1 MFTFIQSIS
10 VKASVILPTKDRGA
24 LIDQTIDS
32 LLQLDFDPS
41 EFEILLVDNCS
52 SPENQQYLQKIQSTY
67 SDQIRYVHEPKLGL
81 SNARNCGI
89 ANAKGEILLFLDDDA
104 LVPSYWLANIVKYFD
119 QEAQVYALGS
129 KVIAKF
135 TSPAPDWIDR
145 RLGMYIS
152 NFDRGDQVEKLFY
165 NEYPR
170 GTNMAFRRT
179 AFEKCGKF
187 LDCFGRKGHSLM
199 SYEEIELC
207 YRLEQQGCEVIYVP
221 DAEVFHLIRGDRLNE
236 SWFQKRFY
244 WQGRSEGLFELI
256 HFGRSHMFKNL
267 PEHWRKSWQ
276 GDSYDQLFHRGFIM
290 AMLLNLFRQDF
301 S

>member
-1 MFTFIQSIS
+1 

-32 LLQLDFDPS
+32 LLQLDFERK

-52 SPENQQYLQKIQSTY
+52 SPENLRHLQNLQSIH
-67 SDQIRYVHEPKLGL
+67 SDQIRYVREPKLGL

-89 ANAKGEILLFLDDDA
+89 AHAKGELLLFLDDDA
-104 LVPSYWLANIVKYFD
+104 LVPPYWLANIVKYFD
-119 QEAQVYALGS
+119 RDAAVYALGG
-129 KVIAKF
+129 KVIAQF
-135 TSPAPDWIDR
+135 TTPAPDWIDQ

-152 NFDRGDQVEKLFY
+152 NFDRGEQVEKLFY

-187 LDCFGRKGHSLM
+187 LDSFGRKGNSLM

-207 YRLEQQGCEVIYVP
+207 YRLEEQGCEVIYVP
-221 DAEVFHLIRGDRLNE
+221 DAEVFHLIRGDRLNQK
-236 SWFQKRFY
+236 WFQKRFY

-256 HFGRSHMFKNL
+256 HFGKSHVFKSL
-267 PEHWRKSWQ
+267 PGHWRNCWE
-276 GDSYDQLFHRGFIM
+276 GDSYDQLFHRGFVYAI
-290 AMLLNLFRQDF
+290 LLGLFHYSDF
-301 S
+301 K